1 VIFRLLGQSG
11 APVAIPI
18 DVYPVYWQIASRAQL
33 SAVGFTTFP
42 QFELSRIL
50 DRAQEA
56 GAHHV
61 LLPYPLKLHGRAWT
75 NEEVETA
82 QAWLS
87 AGKQRRLILDSVYSF
102 GARVDSITTRLI
114 ESDQVVF
121 LDSLSKAWLHE
132 QVFGVAVIPEQDVEF
147 YSAAFRDLAPAPAK
161 LIVAHELLERFP
173 DIPQQITQELDTKR
187 AALLGRAS
195 RAKHQ
200 LLPVERGY
208 LVAIECS
215 AEILLTQHSLLAIP
229 ASAFGSRRSD
239 WSVASVLPVAGASS

>member
-1 VIFRLLGQSG
+1 
-11 APVAIPI
+11 
-18 DVYPVYWQIASRAQL
+18 
-33 SAVGFTTFP
+33 
-42 QFELSRIL
+42 
-50 DRAQEA
+50 
-56 GAHHV
+56 
-61 LLPYPLKLHGRAWT
+61 
-75 NEEVETA
+75 
-82 QAWLS
+82 
-87 AGKQRRLILDSVYSF
+87 VYSF
-102 GARVDSITTRLI
+102 GAQLDSITNRLI

-147 YSAAFRDLAPAPAK
+147 YSAAFRDLASTPAK

-173 DIPQQITQELDTKR
+173 DTPQQITQELETKR

-195 RAKHQ
+195 RAKRQ

-239 WSVASVLPVAGASS
+239 WSVASSLPVAGASS